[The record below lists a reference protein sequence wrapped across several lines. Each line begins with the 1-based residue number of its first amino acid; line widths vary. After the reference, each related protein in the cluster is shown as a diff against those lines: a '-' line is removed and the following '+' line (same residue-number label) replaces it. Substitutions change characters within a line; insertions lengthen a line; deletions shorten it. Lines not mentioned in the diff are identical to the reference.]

1 MATGHGVKLG
11 SGGMGSDISA
21 GFVDLDRMRKER
33 LAKAKAAM
41 KKSGLPAALLFRPE
55 NIRYVTSMKFVEF
68 IERLRYCIAFAEHEP
83 LIFEP
88 FGKPLWDAP
97 WIDPSQQRLSL
108 HWASQSP
115 GEKAVYEATRAFAE
129 GIKKELKDKGLEKEK
144 LGIDEIDEAGRQALI
159 DAGLNIVNVMPT
171 MLDARAIKTQDEIN
185 CLHMATALCDSAHYA
200 MYENLKPGV
209 RERDIKAIGMDSLI
223 RNGAEE
229 IWDVL
234 VSAGGQIGGLSLNSD
249 KIIQPGDVVT
259 IDIVR
264 AKYLGYNTCYYRNYS
279 VGKKPSE
286 KEKELHRK
294 SYERLYAV
302 LEAIKPGVSTD
313 ELANHW
319 MPAKEKGFPSEHYM
333 WCDDLAHG
341 IGLWLY
347 EYPICNRLWSLEH
360 PMTIEQGMTMAV
372 EAMEWDT
379 IVGRTKLEEMIVVTE
394 NGAEMFSRMPVKDM
408 MVASY
413 IETVET

>member
-1 MATGHGVKLG
+1 
-11 SGGMGSDISA
+11 
-21 GFVDLDRMRKER
+21 
-33 LAKAKAAM
+33 
-41 KKSGLPAALLFRPE
+41 
-55 NIRYVTSMKFVEF
+55 
-68 IERLRYCIAFAEHEP
+68 
-83 LIFEP
+83 
-88 FGKPLWDAP
+88 
-97 WIDPSQQRLSL
+97 
-108 HWASQSP
+108 
-115 GEKAVYEATRAFAE
+115 
-129 GIKKELKDKGLEKEK
+129 
-144 LGIDEIDEAGRQALI
+144 
-159 DAGLNIVNVMPT
+159 

-294 SYERLYAV
+294 SY
-302 LEAIKPGVSTD
+302 
-313 ELANHW
+313 
-319 MPAKEKGFPSEHYM
+319 
-333 WCDDLAHG
+333 
-341 IGLWLY
+341 
-347 EYPICNRLWSLEH
+347 
-360 PMTIEQGMTMAV
+360 
-372 EAMEWDT
+372 
-379 IVGRTKLEEMIVVTE
+379 
-394 NGAEMFSRMPVKDM
+394 
-408 MVASY
+408 
-413 IETVET
+413 